1 MKSFLKK
8 YVRKFYYAFSGLF
21 HGITHDA
28 SIALQCILGI
38 IALAVFA
45 FFDLTVPE
53 WIVVIILIALVI
65 TLEFVN
71 SAVEHVVDFISPN
84 YHPQAKIIKDYMA
97 AAVLVVSIAAGVIAC
112 IILGGKLL

>member
-45 FFDLTVPE
+45 FFDLTVTE
-53 WIVVIILIALVI
+53 WIVVIILI

>member
-1 MKSFLKK
+1 MRSFLKK
-8 YVRKFYYAFSGLF
+8 YINKFYYAFSGLF
-21 HGITHDA
+21 HGITYDS

-38 IALAVFA
+38 VALFVFSFFELTAIEWMIVIA
-45 FFDLTVPE
+45 
-53 WIVVIILIALVI
+53 LIALVI

-84 YHPQAKIIKDYMA
+84 YHPKAKIIKDYMA
-97 AAVLVVSIAAGVIAC
+97 AAVLVISIAAGIIAC

>member
-1 MKSFLKK
+1 M
-8 YVRKFYYAFSGLF
+8 YIGNY
-21 HGITHDA
+21 
-28 SIALQCILGI
+28 SISCIC
-38 IALAVFA
+38 
-45 FFDLTVPE
+45 FFDLTVTE